1 MEGTYEWLEKRRN
14 VEFGADYSDSD
25 RGVRLLDHCRNKD
38 YTNTRVLGHL
48 HWGLL
53 NSQEH

>member
-38 YTNTRVLGHL
+38 YTITRVLGHL